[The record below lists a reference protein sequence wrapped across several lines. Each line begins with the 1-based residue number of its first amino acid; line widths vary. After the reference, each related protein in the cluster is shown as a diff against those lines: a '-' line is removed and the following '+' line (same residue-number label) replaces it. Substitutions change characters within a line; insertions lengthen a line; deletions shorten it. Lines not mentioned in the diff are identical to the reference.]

1 MVPIKKTKTIK
12 NVMTQSIMIDKS
24 LDQKT
29 QMQIQTMTQLLLM
42 SHKSIA
48 VEEDILG
55 KMLSIGNCLR
65 LSDMLLI
72 LLSLKASIQGST
84 EN

>member
-12 NVMTQSIMIDKS
+12 NVMIQSIMIDKS

-42 SHKSIA
+42 SQTSIA

-55 KMLSIGNCLR
+55 KTQSIGNCLR